1 MKKLLALGLMVL
13 LAFPANVLAAGEEA
27 TIKQLQEQIQKLS
40 VQLEAL
46 AKQVE
51 ANKTEAQSAA
61 KVQAAPAAPAA
72 QPAQEEIK
80 ELAKRLDKV
89 EKHSV
94 LDRIEFSGDMRYRYH
109 SLHYDDVTFNPGIN
123 VNMTPF
129 FDEMISVLGT
139 NDSKFGGFNA
149 FDPTNP
155 QNGLHFANNPT
166 ALDHMF
172 NNLYLSNP
180 QMYSDL
186 LNGVMGYMMSGSDP
200 NFAPGVMVFPM
211 GQKRTYDINNDV
223 LQTTR
228 LRLNMKAKVAD
239 NVKFSG
245 RLSMFKNWGDSTGSQ
260 VFDSWNRFTMDATN
274 GGNTTDDVL
283 RVDRAYF
290 DWSNIADSGFYLS
303 IGRRPST
310 GGPPLHYREN
320 ELRGGT
326 PTGNVMSL
334 NFDGITIGRNLEDL
348 TGIDGMVARFCYGQG
363 FESEWGN
370 GEMFNEI
377 ITDDTHFAGVNFDL
391 LNDGTNFLQFTAFRA
406 MDINDGFKGVIAF
419 PTQYGSM
426 FAPTLYND
434 MQKFPNFNFVTR
446 VQPSTTIGDIDL
458 AGVVFSREEENGIN
472 WFVSGGMTVLRPNGD
487 AGMFGGMGSDA
498 IYEAELNSTGTEVIM
513 VPKTATDTDDEEGY
527 GFYAGIQ
534 IPAPLGKL
542 GLEYNYG
549 SEWWTPFN
557 QAIDDAAGSKL
568 ATRGHAGEAYY
579 IFDINPNMFIK
590 LSGIYYDF
598 EYTGSGSPVG
608 KPQKIEDVEDG
619 KAYSLM
625 PVVDTA
631 YDLNA
636 SLTIKF

>member
-1 MKKLLALGLMVL
+1 MKKLLILGLMAL
-13 LAFPANVLAAGEEA
+13 LALPATGLAAGEDVAIQE
-27 TIKQLQEQIQKLS
+27 LQKQIQKL
-40 VQLEAL
+40 
-46 AKQVE
+46 
-51 ANKTEAQSAA
+51 TE
-61 KVQAAPAAPAA
+61 
-72 QPAQEEIK
+72 
-80 ELAKRLDKV
+80 ELDDLSDRIDV
-89 EKHSV
+89 TEKHST
-94 LDRIEFSGDMRYRYH
+94 LDRIEFSGDMRYRVH

-123 VNMTPF
+123 VNMTDF
-129 FDEMISVLGT
+129 FMKAGAAMNPMATEYPLGQ
-139 NDSKFGGFNA
+139 FNA
-149 FDPTNP
+149 FNPMANFPAGGSPPTFID
-155 QNGLHFANNPT
+155 GSLNPT
-166 ALDHMF
+166 ALDSMF
-172 NNLYLSNP
+172 YGLAGSNP
-180 QMYSDL
+180 QMYNGL
-186 LNGVMGYMMSGSDP
+186 LTMMNSFNPMDP
-200 NFAPGVMVFPM
+200 NTHPGVMIFPM
-211 GQKRTYDINNDV
+211 GQKKTYDINNDV
-223 LQTTR
+223 FQTSR
-228 LRLNMKAKVAD
+228 LRLNMKAKIAD

-274 GGNTTDDVL
+274 SSNTNDDTL

-290 DWSNIADSGFYLS
+290 DWSNIADSGMYLS

-334 NFDGITIGRNLEDL
+334 NFDGITVGRNLEDW
-348 TGIDGMVARFCYGQG
+348 TGIEGMVARFCYGQG

-377 ITDDTHFAGVNFDL
+377 ITKDTHFAGVNFDI

-419 PTQYGSM
+419 PTQYGAM

-458 AGVVFSREEENGIN
+458 GGIVFSREEENGIN
-472 WFVSGGMTVLRPNGD
+472 WFVSGGMTILRPND
-487 AGMFGGMGSDA
+487 NAGMFGGMGSDA
-498 IYEAELNSTGTEVIM
+498 IFEAELNSTGTEVIM

-534 IPAPLGKL
+534 VPAPMGKF
-542 GLEYNYG
+542 GIEYNYG

-557 QAIDDAAGSKL
+557 QAIDDAVGSKL

-579 IFDINPNMFIK
+579 IFDINPNMFIR

-608 KPQKIEDVEDG
+608 KPQEIDDVEDG

-636 SLTIKF
+636 SLTVKF